1 MNFSKQIKNEIL
13 NLNWTKKEQQILF
26 YISLS
31 LLIQNKKDLFFTRK
45 IKNEDLFKFIFTNLK
60 KLNQKNYYIKF
71 IKKDQKIFID
81 KNFFD
86 DLKYKFLSIE
96 EEILNNKNL
105 YQITVAAIFLI
116 KGSISNYDAKNN
128 YLEIRLNKINN
139 EEIYRIF
146 CKINNKLSFKFNFS
160 DKNNFF
166 YLKKAIYISDFL
178 KYIKTTDSLIDF
190 EENRII
196 KEMNLNLKRAEV
208 IEKFNKEKII
218 NNSLKQIEAIKLVL
232 KDQKKFNKLTE
243 GQIKLAKLR
252 LDYKDSSLEDLKYY
266 FYLNYQKNISKST
279 VNNWLKKIKEIADNL
294 N

>member
-86 DLKYKFLSIE
+86 DLKYKFLLIE